1 MNNKMYTYIYIYM
14 KSINVQLPIKN
25 TPKIPLELMNEV
37 DKNIGYNGFNI
48 KSIKNLKK
56 NIYNK

>member
-1 MNNKMYTYIYIYM
+1 M

-25 TPKIPLELMNEV
+25 TPKIPLKLMNEV

-48 KSIKNLKK
+48 KNIKDIKNLKK